1 MDKKRLPDVS
11 ETGRRYVD
19 RTRGGWLVSSPVER
33 HVFPRRRRGLGV
45 LVVVAILVALGL
57 LLYWRS

>member
-1 MDKKRLPDVS
+1 VGKKRLPDVS

-33 HVFPRRRRGLGV
+33 HVFPRRRGLLV
-45 LVVVAILVALGL
+45 LVVAALLVALGL

>member
-1 MDKKRLPDVS
+1 VGKKRLPDVS

-19 RTRGGWLVSSPVER
+19 RTRGGWLVSFPLER
-33 HVFPRRRRGLGV
+33 HVLVRRRGL
-45 LVVVAILVALGL
+45 LVAAVAVLLAALAL